1 MVKVLKSLCLVFLC
15 SLPLLAQLQTRVS
28 IAVNDLSGKGLD
40 QSTAEICSD
49 RLRNELVKTGVFRVM
64 ERGEMLTILKEQGFQ
79 QSGACDDKACIVEA
93 GRLLGVERII
103 AGSIGK
109 VENFYTISLRIIEI
123 KTAEIIS
130 VVDEDFTGTAQDLIS
145 RVIVKTALKLADL
158 TDKTGTIK
166 AQNQIALATA
176 NSVIDAEGNIYQT
189 IIIGKQVWTSENL
202 RTTKYNEGTEI
213 PHVSDE
219 KEWNKITT
227 GAYCFY
233 NNSTSKTEQRKWGAL
248 YNWYTI
254 NSQKLA
260 PEGWR
265 IATNEDWKQLEN
277 YLIANNYNY
286 DGTTNTNKIAKALA
300 TKTDWNNSENP
311 GTIGNNLTG
320 NNTSSF
326 NALPGGYRSYS
337 GKYASRNNEGFWWS
351 SSESDYVNA
360 YYRGITYKD
369 RALNTREGNKN
380 FGFSVRLVKNNQ

>member
-219 KEWNKITT
+219 K
-227 GAYCFY
+227 
-233 NNSTSKTEQRKWGAL
+233 
-248 YNWYTI
+248 
-254 NSQKLA
+254 
-260 PEGWR
+260 
-265 IATNEDWKQLEN
+265 
-277 YLIANNYNY
+277 
-286 DGTTNTNKIAKALA
+286 
-300 TKTDWNNSENP
+300 
-311 GTIGNNLTG
+311 
-320 NNTSSF
+320 
-326 NALPGGYRSYS
+326 
-337 GKYASRNNEGFWWS
+337 
-351 SSESDYVNA
+351 
-360 YYRGITYKD
+360 
-369 RALNTREGNKN
+369 
-380 FGFSVRLVKNNQ
+380 